1 MCTAVTFLKTGAWFG
16 RNLDLEYFGGEV
28 VALLPR
34 RAEVRFRSAGHLARH
49 AAVLGTARVADG
61 RALFYD
67 AMNEHGLAM
76 AALHFPGRDRYA
88 PATGS
93 GREVASFELTEYLLC
108 RCASLSEARRALMG
122 LRITDEAFSPELPPT
137 PLHWMLSDGR
147 RSLVIEPAPQG
158 VQVHE
163 NPLGVLTNA
172 PEFPWHLNNWQQFA
186 LLTPESRAFGL
197 PGDYSSAAR
206 FVRAQYVLQH
216 SACAPEQGLT
226 QLLGILGAV
235 EVPRGSVRTLN
246 GEAFFTRYTAACDLQ
261 KLTYHVRT
269 YDDLAVRSAVLA
281 DLDPDGDQV
290 QVVLPL

>member
-1 MCTAVTFLKTGAWFG
+1 MCTAVSFCAAGRWFG
-16 RNLDLEYFGGEV
+16 RNLDLECFADEAV
-28 VALLPR
+28 TLLPR
-34 RAEVRFRSAGHLARH
+34 RAEVQFLSAGRLARH
-49 AAVLGTARVADG
+49 AAVLGTARVVQG
-61 RALFYD
+61 RALYYD

-76 AALHFPGRDRYA
+76 AALHFPGCAHYA

-108 RCASLSEARRALMG
+108 RCASLSEARRALQG
-122 LRITDEAFSPELPPT
+122 LRITDAAFSPDFPPT
-137 PLHWMLSDGR
+137 PLHWMLSDGH
-147 RSLVIEPAPQG
+147 RSLVIEPTQQG

-163 NPLGVLTNA
+163 NPVGVLTNA
-172 PEFPWHLNNWQQFA
+172 PEFDWHLKNWQRFS

-197 PGDYSSAAR
+197 PGDHSSAAR
-206 FVRAQYVLQH
+206 FVRAHYVLQH
-216 SACAPEQGLT
+216 SACAPEQELS

-235 EVPRGSVRTLN
+235 QVPRGSVRTPA